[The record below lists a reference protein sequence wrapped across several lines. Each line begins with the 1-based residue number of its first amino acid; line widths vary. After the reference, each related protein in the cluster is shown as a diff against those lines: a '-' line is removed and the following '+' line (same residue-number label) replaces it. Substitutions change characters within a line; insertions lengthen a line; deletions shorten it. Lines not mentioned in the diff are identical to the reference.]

1 MTSTGTKI
9 TVTLTNQFFFLIITK
24 KNPYFGFNRD
34 DKMGKSKRAPSPNRK
49 NSNAKS
55 YKSSTQRRRSM
66 LTLVSPHDITEE
78 TLQIWQSLPQKIRQ
92 DPSLEPFRLE
102 NERVFGE

>member
-1 MTSTGTKI
+1 
-9 TVTLTNQFFFLIITK
+9 
-24 KNPYFGFNRD
+24 
-34 DKMGKSKRAPSPNRK
+34 MGKSKRVQSPNRK

-55 YKSSTQRRRSM
+55 YQNKSSIQIRRSM
-66 LTLVSPHDITEE
+66 LTLVSPDDITEE
-78 TLQIWQSLPQKIRQ
+78 TLEIWRSLPPKIRQ